1 MCSKVKGHSDL
12 QAGVSCFASLK
23 DYCVASRYRNG
34 KSALAACLLAASIAL
49 SAPVTVAAGP
59 EKLTESHRSFILWYR
74 NYDNPAIRSLVELAL
89 NKTSE
94 YGTFDL
100 IRSEELSQGRVLRE
114 LASNQNRLVDI
125 ANVAT
130 SAEREAYLNPIPL
143 PVDGGL
149 LGFRVCL
156 VLPKNLPL
164 FEDINGIES
173 LQTRNIRIGQGAHWP
188 DTPIL
193 EANGIT
199 VITHTRY
206 EILFGMLRNERFE
219 CFARG
224 ISEVMFDLE
233 FNQSDDL
240 VVEPN
245 LLLAYPMPSYLFVA
259 PDDQE
264 TAHRLQLGMER
275 AIQDGSFAEYLKT
288 WFASAVA
295 ELGLERRKVL
305 ALENPYLS
313 EESMHVGR
321 HTLENLQRRLEVLA
335 Q

>member
-1 MCSKVKGHSDL
+1 M
-12 QAGVSCFASLK
+12 VSPYQKA
-23 DYCVASRYRNG
+23 
-34 KSALAACLLAASIAL
+34 KSALGACLLAAAVAL
-49 SAPVTVAAGP
+49 SAPATAAAEPKKVTG
-59 EKLTESHRSFILWYR
+59 SQRNFILWYR
-74 NYDNPAIRSLVELAL
+74 NYDNPAIRFLVELAL
-89 NKTSE
+89 DKTPE
-94 YGTFDL
+94 YGPYQL
-100 IRSEELSQGRVLRE
+100 LRSEELSQGRVLRE
-114 LASNQNRLVDI
+114 LANNSSRLVDI

-130 SAEREAYLNPIPL
+130 SAEREAYLNPVPL

-164 FEDINGIES
+164 FEGIDGIET
-173 LQTRNIRIGQGAHWP
+173 LQKKHIRIGQGTHWP

-193 EANGIT
+193 EANGIS

-219 CFARG
+219 CFARS

-233 FNQSDDL
+233 FNQADDL

-264 TAHRLQLGMER
+264 TAERLQLGLER
-275 AIQDGSFAEYLKT
+275 ASKDGSFAVYLKT
-288 WFASAVA
+288 WFGRAVA

-305 ALENPYLS
+305 TLENPYLS
-313 EESMHVGR
+313 EESRNVGR
-321 HTLENLQRRLEVLA
+321 HTLENLRRRLELPG
-335 Q
+335 QQF

>member
-1 MCSKVKGHSDL
+1 MIC
-12 QAGVSCFASLK
+12 
-23 DYCVASRYRNG
+23 
-34 KSALAACLLAASIAL
+34 LAALMVAFATPITASEAVPQI
-49 SAPVTVAAGP
+49 
-59 EKLTESHRSFILWYR
+59 TESHRSFILWYR

-89 NKTSE
+89 NKTPE
-94 YGTFDL
+94 YGSFDL
-100 IRSEELSQGRVLRE
+100 VRSEELSQGRVLRE
-114 LASNQNRLVDI
+114 LANSNNRLVDI

-130 SAEREAYLNPIPL
+130 SAEREAFLNPVPL

-156 VLPKNLPL
+156 VLPKNLPM
-164 FEDINGIES
+164 FENIGDVEDIQRN
-173 LQTRNIRIGQGAHWP
+173 NIRIGQGAHWP

-224 ISEVMFDLE
+224 ISEVMYDLE
-233 FNQSDDL
+233 LNNGSDL
-240 VVEPN
+240 VIEPN

-259 PDDQE
+259 PDDE
-264 TAHRLQLGMER
+264 VAAHRLQLGLER
-275 AIQDGSFAEYLKT
+275 AIKDGSFAVYLKT
-288 WFASAVA
+288 WFGRAVA
-295 ELGLERRKVL
+295 ELRLERRTVL
-305 ALENPYLS
+305 TLENPYLS
-313 EESMHVGR
+313 EESMYVGR
-321 HTLENLQRRLEVLA
+321 HTLENLRRRLEFLG

>member
-1 MCSKVKGHSDL
+1 MICLAALSV
-12 QAGVSCFASLK
+12 AFAS
-23 DYCVASRYRNG
+23 
-34 KSALAACLLAASIAL
+34 
-49 SAPVTVAAGP
+49 PVTASETVP
-59 EKLTESHRSFILWYR
+59 QILESHRSFILWYR

-89 NKTSE
+89 NKTLE
-94 YGTFDL
+94 YGSFDL

-114 LASNQNRLVDI
+114 LANSNSRLVDI

-130 SAEREAYLNPIPL
+130 SAERETFLNPVPL

-156 VLPKNLPL
+156 VLPKNLSL
-164 FEDINGIES
+164 FENIRGVNDIQRN
-173 LQTRNIRIGQGAHWP
+173 NIRIGQGAHWP

-224 ISEVMFDLE
+224 ISEVMYDLE
-233 FNQSDDL
+233 FNNASDL
-240 VVEPN
+240 VIEPN

-259 PDDQE
+259 PDDQVA
-264 TAHRLQLGMER
+264 AHRLQLGMER
-275 AIQDGSFAEYLKT
+275 AIKDGSFAVYLKT
-288 WFASAVA
+288 WFGRAVA
-295 ELGLERRKVL
+295 ELGLERRTVL
-305 ALENPYLS
+305 SLENPYLS
-313 EESMHVGR
+313 EESMYVGR
-321 HTLENLQRRLEVLA
+321 HTLENLRRRLEFLG

>member
-1 MCSKVKGHSDL
+1 MTP
-12 QAGVSCFASLK
+12 
-23 DYCVASRYRNG
+23 RYRKG
-34 KSALAACLLAASIAL
+34 TSALAASLLALFIAL
-49 SAPVTVAAGP
+49 PVSVAATPGP
-59 EKLTESHRSFILWYR
+59 KTAKEGHRSFILWYR

-89 NKTSE
+89 DKTSE
-94 YGTFDL
+94 YGSYEL

-114 LASNQNRLVDI
+114 LANSDSRLVDI

-130 SAEREAYLNPIPL
+130 SAEREAYLNSVPL

-164 FEDINGIES
+164 FENINDLEG
-173 LQTRNIRIGQGAHWP
+173 LQNSNIRIGQGAHWP

-193 EANGIT
+193 EANGIR

-233 FNQSDDL
+233 FNQADDL
-240 VVEPN
+240 LVEPN

-264 TAHRLQLGMER
+264 AAHRLQLGMER
-275 AIQDGSFAEYLKT
+275 AIKDGSFATYLKT
-288 WFASAVA
+288 WFGRAVT
-295 ELGLERRKVL
+295 ELKLERRTVL
-305 ALENPYLS
+305 TLENPFLS
-313 EESMHVGR
+313 EESMYVGR
-321 HTLENLQRRLEVLA
+321 HTLENLRRRLEFLG
-335 Q
+335 QQ

>member
-1 MCSKVKGHSDL
+1 ML
-12 QAGVSCFASLK
+12 AVSLTLIAPAT
-23 DYCVASRYRNG
+23 V
-34 KSALAACLLAASIAL
+34 SA
-49 SAPVTVAAGP
+49 APEMVTEVSEG
-59 EKLTESHRSFILWYR
+59 HRSFILWYR

-89 NKTSE
+89 SKTSE
-94 YGTFDL
+94 YGSYDL
-100 IRSEELSQGRVLRE
+100 IRSVELSQGRVLRE
-114 LASNQNRLVDI
+114 LANNNSSLVDI

-130 SAEREAYLNPIPL
+130 SSEREAYLNPVPL

-156 VLPKNLPL
+156 VLPKNLSL
-164 FEDINGIES
+164 FQDINTIED
-173 LQTRNIRIGQGAHWP
+173 LQNSNIRIGQGAHWP

-193 EANGIT
+193 EANGIN

-233 FNQSDDL
+233 LNQADDL
-240 VVEPN
+240 VIEPD

-259 PDDQE
+259 PNDQE
-264 TAHRLQLGMER
+264 AAHRLQLGLER
-275 AIQDGSFAEYLKT
+275 AIQDGSFAVYLKT
-288 WFASAVA
+288 WFGRAVV

-305 ALENPYLS
+305 TLENPYLS
-313 EESMHVGR
+313 EESMYVGR
-321 HTLENLQRRLEVLA
+321 HTLENLRRRLEFLG